1 MKEKE
6 ENKVSMMRVRFDTK
20 LLIDQIN
27 VTKRTRMSF
36 DSIVN
41 ELAKEEIERM
51 KEEQNER

>member
-41 ELAKEEIERM
+41 ELAKKEIERM

>member
-6 ENKVSMMRVRFDTK
+6 ENKVSMMRVKFDTK

-27 VTKRTRMSF
+27 VAKRTRMSF

-41 ELAKEEIERM
+41 ELAKKEIERM

>member
-41 ELAKEEIERM
+41 ELARKEIERI
-51 KEEQNER
+51 KEDKNER

>member
-1 MKEKE
+1 MKGKE

-41 ELAKEEIERM
+41 ELAKKEIERM
-51 KEEQNER
+51 KEDQNER

>member
-1 MKEKE
+1 MQEKE

-20 LLIDQIN
+20 LLIDRIN
-27 VTKRTRMSF
+27 LTKRTRMSF

-41 ELAKEEIERM
+41 ELAKKEIERM

>member
-6 ENKVSMMRVRFDTK
+6 ENKVSMMRVKFDTK

-27 VTKRTRMSF
+27 VRKRTRMSF

-41 ELAKEEIERM
+41 ELAKKEIERM
-51 KEEQNER
+51 KEEKNER